1 MAYIANQR
9 TGKQLVYDS
18 AGSDWLNSLT
28 YSPQAVEDIVVRL
41 AESYEDVDICEL
53 SDDFLSFAVV
63 LAEEGFVIVGDSI
76 DEVKSRNRETI
87 ELQSD
92 IPPITDLTIEV
103 TNRCNERCIH
113 CYIPDGL
120 KDKGN
125 TMSLENLHS
134 LVDAF
139 ADMGG
144 QTVTLTG
151 GEVFLYKE
159 LSEFLHQI
167 HQRKLRIIIY
177 SNLVAL
183 SDEMLKELESVNV
196 DHIQVSLYGIHPEI
210 HDGITCVKGSCMRTI
225 HSIERILRTRIP
237 LIIACPVMKENCIDV
252 IPLLD
257 YAKKMAIP
265 VELELNI
272 TARENGDTDNLE
284 HRLSIDEM
292 EALLR
297 DLMAY
302 DKDYTIN
309 LLRRH
314 KYIYDEHFPFAEYLN
329 YPACTAGHY
338 GLYVTSDGRVTTCP
352 NMQGIEMGH
361 ICRSSLRDIW
371 ENNTTINVLRNTTEC
386 SYRQCVN
393 CEASD
398 YCFRCFARNYT
409 ETGDYMQ
416 FPTYACD
423 MAFLAKRIVEEQE
436 NKTQC

>member
-1 MAYIANQR
+1 MKHPDFFSLQMKYICLSNYSFIRCTPTMAYIANQR

-87 ELQSD
+87 KLQSD

-113 CYIPDGL
+113 CYIPDSL

-151 GEVFLYKE
+151 GEVFLHKE

-237 LIIACPVMKENCIDV
+237 LIIACPVMKENRIDI

-265 VELELNI
+265 VELELNSSREWGYRQSGASAFHRRNGG
-272 TARENGDTDNLE
+272 TVARLDGIRQGLHHQSTPPPQ
-284 HRLSIDEM
+284 I
-292 EALLR
+292 
-297 DLMAY
+297 Y
-302 DKDYTIN
+302 
-309 LLRRH
+309 LRRT
-314 KYIYDEHFPFAEYLN
+314 FPICRVPELS
-329 YPACTAGHY
+329 
-338 GLYVTSDGRVTTCP
+338 GLYSWALRTLRYFRRQGNHLPEYARDRDGAHMP
-352 NMQGIEMGH
+352 LF
-361 ICRSSLRDIW
+361 S
-371 ENNTTINVLRNTTEC
+371 
-386 SYRQCVN
+386 
-393 CEASD
+393 
-398 YCFRCFARNYT
+398 
-409 ETGDYMQ
+409 
-416 FPTYACD
+416 
-423 MAFLAKRIVEEQE
+423 
-436 NKTQC
+436 

>member
-1 MAYIANQR
+1 
-9 TGKQLVYDS
+9 
-18 AGSDWLNSLT
+18 
-28 YSPQAVEDIVVRL
+28 
-41 AESYEDVDICEL
+41 
-53 SDDFLSFAVV
+53 
-63 LAEEGFVIVGDSI
+63 
-76 DEVKSRNRETI
+76 
-87 ELQSD
+87 
-92 IPPITDLTIEV
+92 
-103 TNRCNERCIH
+103 
-113 CYIPDGL
+113 
-120 KDKGN
+120 
-125 TMSLENLHS
+125 
-134 LVDAF
+134 
-139 ADMGG
+139 
-144 QTVTLTG
+144 
-151 GEVFLYKE
+151 
-159 LSEFLHQI
+159 
-167 HQRKLRIIIY
+167 
-177 SNLVAL
+177 
-183 SDEMLKELESVNV
+183 
-196 DHIQVSLYGIHPEI
+196 
-210 HDGITCVKGSCMRTI
+210 
-225 HSIERILRTRIP
+225 
-237 LIIACPVMKENCIDV
+237 MKENCIDV

-386 SYRQCVN
+386 SFRQCVN